1 MIDIF
6 LLLSDRFDKPAV
18 PAYPYIL
25 WVCTS
30 GGYPL
35 KQKEC
40 PNQLTLPAS
49 DMILA
54 GIVTR
59 FPILEGD
66 LPDS

>member
-1 MIDIF
+1 MIDIL
-6 LLLSDRFDKPAV
+6 LLLSDLFDKPAV
-18 PAYPYIL
+18 PACPYIL
-25 WVCTS
+25 WACTS
-30 GGYPL
+30 GGYTL

-59 FPILEGD
+59 FPIFEGD
-66 LPDS
+66 LSGS